1 MTTHPPT
8 DPRASLSDT
17 VAYLKTIGD
26 DAARIA
32 GALVVHHQKIADHEV
47 RARLHRLKTAAE
59 DFGHLI
65 RREISSMSDNVRTS
79 IERSPK

>member
-1 MTTHPPT
+1 MTQHPAS
-8 DPRASLSDT
+8 DPRSLSD
-17 VAYLKTIGD
+17 ALSYLRTIGD
-26 DAARIA
+26 DAGRIA

-47 RARLHRLKTAAE
+47 RGKIHRLKTAAE

-65 RREISSMSDNVRTS
+65 RREIASMSDTVRDA